1 VTLTAS
7 DLSCVQTAVVSTLP
21 DTVIISRSTQT
32 SDGMGGVNDTWANVG
47 TVAARV
53 SPSSS
58 GSGRTEQIV
67 GGEFL
72 AAIPWVVT
80 MPAGTNVNERDRLIY
95 KTQTFE
101 IHRTDTPRSYPTG
114 VRAFCAEVD

>member
-1 VTLTAS
+1 MTLTTA
-7 DLSCVQTAVVSTLP
+7 DLSCVQAAVVSTLP

-53 SPSSS
+53 SPSSNAS
-58 GSGRTEQIV
+58 SRVEQIV

-114 VRAFCAEVD
+114 VRAFCSEVD